1 MAIMGNMPIFKLVTD
16 TWNGRSVEE
25 TGKESP
31 SWDDVVAAIKGLDA
45 DKRTLVAAD
54 GWGETQMLIGGGAGK
69 YVVSVSTSDE
79 EQFTLI
85 NCNVKGSDRVL
96 LNAGGQTGNFPS
108 QEIVDYETAIQA
120 ANWFYEHNEPAPQ
133 LVWKND

>member
-1 MAIMGNMPIFKLVTD
+1 MPIFKLVTD

-25 TGKESP
+25 TAKESP
-31 SWDDVVAAIKGLDA
+31 SWDDVVAAIKCLDA

-79 EQFTLI
+79 ELFTLI
-85 NCNVKGSDRVL
+85 NSDAKASDRVL
-96 LNAGGQTGNFPS
+96 VNAGGQTGNFPS

-133 LVWKND
+133 LVWKKN